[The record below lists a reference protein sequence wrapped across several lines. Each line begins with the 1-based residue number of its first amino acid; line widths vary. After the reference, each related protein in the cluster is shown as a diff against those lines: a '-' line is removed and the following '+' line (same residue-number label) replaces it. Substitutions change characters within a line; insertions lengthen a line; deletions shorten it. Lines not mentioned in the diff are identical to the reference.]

1 MFDLKFFRRA
11 AGAMVLAAATLAQAA
26 PIDDMRKAVE
36 FDDANTIKK
45 LLAKGVDPNI
55 VDSRGNPVLVLA
67 LREKSLKAAT
77 VLIRAKDID
86 FDKANPAGETPLMM
100 AALQG
105 QLDMVKLMVDEME
118 AEINKTGWTPLHYA
132 AANGHNDVVK
142 YLVDHAAYIDAE
154 SPNGTTPLMM
164 AARAGHI
171 ETVKLLLDEG
181 ADMRL
186 KNQQGMT
193 VIDFAE
199 RYNQPEIANGL
210 KSRWQKLYPQ
220 TPIVP
225 APPLKAPTGTPG
237 GQRPANAPAA
247 PQTKGW

>member
-1 MFDLKFFRRA
+1 MFDMKSIRGLSGAVLLGCA
-11 AGAMVLAAATLAQAA
+11 ALAWAA
-26 PIDDMRKAVE
+26 PADDMRKAVE
-36 FDDANTIKK
+36 FDDARTVQK
-45 LLAKGVDPNI
+45 LLARGVDPNV
-55 VDSRGNPVLVLA
+55 VDRRGDPVLVVA

-77 VLIRAKDID
+77 ALIKAKDID

-105 QLDMVKLMVDEME
+105 ELDMVKLMVDEE
-118 AEINKTGWTPLHYA
+118 AEVNKTGWTPLHYA
-132 AANGHNDVVK
+132 STTGHNDVVK
-142 YLVDHAAYIDAE
+142 YLLDHAAYIDAE

-164 AARAGHI
+164 AARGGHI

-199 RYNQPEIANGL
+199 RYNQAEIANGL
-210 KSRWQKLYPQ
+210 KARWQKLYPQ
-220 TPIVP
+220 VPIVA
-225 APPLKAPTGTPG
+225 APPLKAPVAQPG
-237 GQRPANAPAA
+237 GQPIKGAPGA
-247 PQTKGW
+247 K

>member
-1 MFDLKFFRRA
+1 MKFARRA
-11 AGAMVLAAATLAQAA
+11 AGALALAAATLAQAA
-26 PIDDMRKAVE
+26 PADDMRKAVE
-36 FDDANTIKK
+36 FDDANTVKK
-45 LLAKGVDPNI
+45 LLAKGVDPNL
-55 VDSRGNPVLVLA
+55 VDSRGNPALVLA

-105 QLDMVKLMVDEME
+105 ELDMVKLMVDEME

-132 AANGHNDVVK
+132 ATNGHNDVVK

-164 AARAGHI
+164 AARGGHI

-199 RYNQPEIANGL
+199 RYNQAEIAKGL
-210 KSRWQKLYPQ
+210 KARWQKLYPQ
-220 TPIVP
+220 TPIAA
-225 APPLKAPTGTPG
+225 APPLKAPTGEPG
-237 GQRPANAPAA
+237 GQRPAAQQPAA
-247 PQTKGW
+247 QQPKTKGW